1 MDFNA
6 LKQKFGEFTKTATE
20 KAKELGDKALE
31 FAGDNIVKTG
41 LYLHSPDEYAKTL
54 ENKKAVIIAY
64 DDRNPIESEIVKLL
78 AIWQTKSLIESSSLR
93 YLTHATS
100 DVLILEKNYALP
112 LEMRVF
118 FEGNEIYK
126 TNSLEDVKN
135 FWNLEFRDYAE
146 KENLFKALREKNE
159 KVENPEKTDIK
170 EEKTETSNTEEK
182 TENAEEKTEIPV
194 DPLASDKK

>member
-78 AIWQTKSLIESSSLR
+78 AVWQTKSLIESSSLR

-159 KVENPEKTDIK
+159 KMENPEKTDIK
-170 EEKTETSNTEEK
+170 EEKTETPNTEEK
-182 TENAEEKTEIPV
+182 LENAEKTEIPV

>member
-78 AIWQTKSLIESSSLR
+78 ALWQTKSLIESSSLR

-100 DVLILEKNYALP
+100 DVLILEKKYALP

-126 TNSLEDVKN
+126 TNSFEDVKN
-135 FWNLEFRDYAE
+135 FWNLDFRDYAE

-159 KVENPEKTDIK
+159 KSENVKKVEKTESTETSEKVETSETSD
-170 EEKTETSNTEEK
+170 EKTET
-182 TENAEEKTEIPV
+182 PV
-194 DPLASDKK
+194 DPLSSDKK